1 MAISPHI
8 RQLRAAVGTMRLLLP
23 SVSAIIRDADGRVL
37 LARGRED
44 GVWSTPGGAIELG
57 ETPAQ
62 AVEREVREETGLVVQ
77 ARHLLAV
84 HGGPQFVVRYP
95 NGDEVQ
101 YVSSVFF
108 CVLVGGAL
116 APDGDEIAQV
126 RFVNEAEL
134 AELPLA
140 TWLVPVQHLLFR
152 TDVAAWFE
160 GSDL

>member
-1 MAISPHI
+1 
-8 RQLRAAVGTMRLLLP
+8 
-23 SVSAIIRDADGRVL
+23 VL

-44 GVWSTPGGAIELG
+44 GVWSTPGGVIELG

-77 ARHLLAV
+77 ARHLRAV
-84 HGGPQFVVRYP
+84 HRGPQFVV
-95 NGDEVQ
+95 
-101 YVSSVFF
+101 VS
-108 CVLVGGAL
+108 
-116 APDGDEIAQV
+116 
-126 RFVNEAEL
+126 EAEL